1 MRISAAILSSWLC
14 AAERIVLI
22 GASLVWIPG
31 SVSYISACNVSSHGV
46 MRQGERIGSGST
58 VEKAIGMCVSA
69 SSFEQ
74 DRQSAFWVLFG

>member
-1 MRISAAILSSWLC
+1 MRVSAAMLSSWLC

-22 GASLVWIPG
+22 GASLVEIPG
-31 SVSYISACNVSSHGV
+31 SVSYIVAFSVSSHGA

-58 VEKAIGMCVSA
+58 VEKAIGMWVSA

-74 DRQSAFWVLFG
+74 DRQSAFWVLFD